1 MASFPTARATVGL
14 GILMGVVFG
23 GWDLYQTWTT
33 PLLDDSVPALLRF
46 YGPMVF
52 AWGVV
57 GFLDHR
63 SRGSLIHAVASGAVV
78 ALVTFAV
85 FYCAILLR
93 INLFLEVLRSRDD
106 WTRLVALFPSS
117 GFQSFRAFA
126 NYDYAVGAPL
136 KLVVATM
143 IGAVTGLAGGLFSTV
158 VDLTLGSRNSN

>member
-1 MASFPTARATVGL
+1 
-14 GILMGVVFG
+14 
-23 GWDLYQTWTT
+23 
-33 PLLDDSVPALLRF
+33 
-46 YGPMVF
+46 MVF

-93 INLFLEVLRSRDD
+93 INLFLEVLRSRED
-106 WTRLVALFPSS
+106 WTRLVTLFPSS

-136 KLVVATM
+136 KLAVATM